1 MQSLSTLLSQLLII
15 LVLTIFNGIFSM
27 AEMSVISARK
37 LRLQQRAEDGDEKA
51 RSALELAESPNRFL
65 STVQIGITL
74 IATLAGALGGAGPT
88 EIVEAALLQVP
99 ALAPYAHAIAIT
111 LIVLLVTYLSLVIG
125 ELVPKRLALA
135 NPEGIAGVVAGPM
148 KRLSSLAKPIVWLLS
163 ISTEAVLR
171 LLGAKKSAGLPVT
184 PAEITGLMEQG
195 EEVGVFE
202 ETETDIV
209 EAIFRLSDLRVGALM
224 TPRTDVDWLDLEE
237 PFEVNLRR
245 IMESPH
251 NHFPVAE
258 GSLDNVLGILRSKDL
273 LARTTEGAPYD
284 LRELTQPAQFIPEST
299 PAFQALNVLKGTV
312 GNLALVIDEFG
323 GMQGMVTLFDA
334 MEAIVGDLSER
345 GEPVEPDAVQRE
357 DGSWLIEGMMRIDE
371 MKKLLDIDELPEEDH
386 AGYQTV
392 GGFIMAQIG
401 SVPSAGEHFSCSD
414 WRFEVM
420 DMDGMRVDKVLVS
433 KDQDA

>member
-1 MQSLSTLLSQLLII
+1 M
-15 LVLTIFNGIFSM
+15 
-27 AEMSVISARK
+27 
-37 LRLQQRAEDGDEKA
+37 
-51 RSALELAESPNRFL
+51 
-65 STVQIGITL
+65 
-74 IATLAGALGGAGPT
+74 
-88 EIVEAALLQVP
+88 LQVP

-184 PAEITGLMEQG
+184 PEEITGLMEQG

-202 ETETDIV
+202 ATETDIV

-245 IMESPH
+245 MMESPH

-273 LARTTEGAPYD
+273 LARITEGAPYD

-299 PAFQALNVLKGTV
+299 PAFQALK
-312 GNLALVIDEFG
+312 
-323 GMQGMVTLFDA
+323 
-334 MEAIVGDLSER
+334 
-345 GEPVEPDAVQRE
+345 
-357 DGSWLIEGMMRIDE
+357 
-371 MKKLLDIDELPEEDH
+371 
-386 AGYQTV
+386 
-392 GGFIMAQIG
+392 
-401 SVPSAGEHFSCSD
+401 C
-414 WRFEVM
+414 
-420 DMDGMRVDKVLVS
+420 
-433 KDQDA
+433 

>member
-1 MQSLSTLLSQLLII
+1 
-15 LVLTIFNGIFSM
+15 
-27 AEMSVISARK
+27 
-37 LRLQQRAEDGDEKA
+37 
-51 RSALELAESPNRFL
+51 
-65 STVQIGITL
+65 IG
-74 IATLAGALGGAGPT
+74 TLAGALGGAGPT

-125 ELVPKRLALA
+125 ELVPNRLALSNTA
-135 NPEGIAGVVAGPM
+135 GIAGVVAGPM

-163 ISTEAVLR
+163 ISTDAVLR

-184 PAEITGLMEQG
+184 PEEITGLMEQG
-195 EEVGVFE
+195 EEVGMFE
-202 ETETDIV
+202 AAETDIV

-345 GEPVEPDAVQRE
+345 GEPVEPEAVQRE

-371 MKKLLDIDELPEEDH
+371 MKKLFDIDELPEEDH

-401 SVPSAGEHFSCSD
+401 SVPSSGDHFSCSD

-420 DMDGMRVDKVLVS
+420 DMDGMRVDKVMVS